1 MRARWLCLAALALA
15 PLATGCGEILRSSA
29 SVAPGKRLTVY
40 SSLPLQGPQAAAAQ
54 QVLAGERQALAAAH
68 GRAGRMRVKLVSLSD
83 SNPSTAEWEPGLTE
97 ANAKLA
103 ARDPT
108 TIAYIG
114 DYGSAATAVSLP
126 ILNGAG
132 ILQVSPGSPYVGL
145 TSSLD
150 AGQDEPERFYPTGLR
165 TFGRVDPGDP
175 VQAAAL
181 AALMRSLSIGSVYV
195 IADQDPFDGP
205 LAQLLSTAAGTS
217 GIAVSGQDTLDIQPA
232 STGSTSFAAE
242 VAKVEEAKP
251 QAVFLSAL
259 PTTGAANL
267 LRQLHAAL
275 PALVLLG
282 SASLAHSAFTSQL
295 GPAARSMLLATLA
308 LPPRAY
314 GYESMSAVL
323 ACIRAAGRHGDERS
337 AVVARF
343 FAIRHRRSV
352 LGTYSMQP
360 SGEPTLSRY
369 GVARVRHG
377 TPVPWRTF
385 SVRPVS

>member
-15 PLATGCGEILRSSA
+15 PLAAGCGGIPRSSA

-40 SSLPLQGPQAAAAQ
+40 SSLPLQGAQAAAAR
-54 QVLAGERQALAAAH
+54 QVLAGERQALADAH
-68 GRAGRMRVKLVSLSD
+68 AHAGRLRVKLVSLND
-83 SNPSTAEWEPGLTE
+83 SNPRTGEWEPGLTE

-114 DYGSAATAVSLP
+114 DYDSDATAVSLP
-126 ILNGAG
+126 ILNSAG

-150 AGQDEPERFYPTGLR
+150 AGQDEPERFYPSALR

-175 VQAAAL
+175 VQAAAQV
-181 AALMRSLSIGSVYV
+181 ALMRALSIHSVYL
-195 IADQDPFDGP
+195 ISDQDPFDSP
-205 LAQLLSTAAGTS
+205 LAQLVSSAAAEA
-217 GIAVSGQDTLDIQPA
+217 GIAVAGQDTLDIQPA

-242 VAKVEEAKP
+242 VAKVEEARP

-259 PTTGAANL
+259 PTAGAANL
-267 LRQLHAAL
+267 LRQLHATL

-282 SASLAHSAFTSQL
+282 STSLARGSFTTQL
-295 GPAARSMLLATLA
+295 GPAAKSIMLGTLP

-323 ACIRAAGRHGDERS
+323 ASIRAAGRHGDERS
-337 AVVARF
+337 AVVRRF
-343 FAIRHRRSV
+343 FAIRHRRSA

-377 TPVPWRTF
+377 APVLWRTF
-385 SVRPVS
+385 GVRPVS